1 MVMAK
6 KKMTETA
13 VQQMIEFAPDDNSGS
28 SSSNRFAYQKNWAL
42 YKMLEL
48 EQLGRDYMIVMD
60 YHEDIVIIDA
70 SIEGNNIDFYQ
81 VKTKKGDYWRP
92 TDLLATVE
100 DANGKIKNSILGKLL
115 KHSIDFT
122 KARDYYFVTD
132 SFLRPENY
140 IKGKDFDDAK
150 IPFAKFTPEIQKSA
164 KQKIKKELK
173 DIKADVWK
181 HFYISQQQLSV
192 DNYKNAIIGLIQKF
206 IDNRLPKAEISS
218 STLYDSLYS
227 EIESVQDY
235 EGYISDEKVLAERK
249 SFKNSDFKKY
259 IEKLATF
266 NSYDTRSERVIDKY
280 LPLAGDEMTMVRD
293 VQFKKIL
300 REKIKALLYD
310 YNNAEFLQLTSFIT
324 RLVREF
330 NDTELTFYN
339 DSNYWNISKLLV
351 GKLKEQFPLNMDLSD
366 DDLQA
371 LILLEYA

>member
-1 MVMAK
+1 MVDK
-6 KKMTETA
+6 TEGKTA
-13 VQQMIEFAPDDNSGS
+13 TQQMIEFPPDDNSGS

-60 YHEDIVIIDA
+60 YHEDIVIIDTC
-70 SIEGNNIDFYQ
+70 IKENNIDFYQ

-92 TDLLATVE
+92 SELFDPAKDSKGNTKSSIV
-100 DANGKIKNSILGKLL
+100 GKIL
-115 KHSIDFT
+115 KHSIDFS

-140 IKGKDFDDAK
+140 VKGKDFDDSK
-150 IPFAKFTPEIQKSA
+150 IPFSKLTKDIQESA

-173 DIKADVWK
+173 NVKADVWK
-181 HFYISQQQLSV
+181 HFYISQQQLNI
-192 DNYKNAIIGLIQKF
+192 DNYKDTVVGLIQKF
-206 IDNRLPKAEISS
+206 IDKNLPKAEISS

-249 SFKNSDFKKY
+249 SFKHSDFKVY
-259 IEKLATF
+259 IQKLATF
-266 NSYDTRSERVIDKY
+266 NSYDTKCERVIDKY
-280 LPLAGDEMTMVRD
+280 LPLAGDEMNMVRE
-293 VQFKKIL
+293 VQFKQIL
-300 REKIKALLYD
+300 RSKIKAFLYD
-310 YNNAEFLQLTSFIT
+310 YNNAEFLQLTSYIT
-324 RLVREF
+324 RMVRDF
-330 NDTELTFYN
+330 NDTELLAFK
-339 DSNYWNISKLLV
+339 DSNYWDISKRLLIR
-351 GKLKEQFPLNMDLSD
+351 LKERFTLKMELDD